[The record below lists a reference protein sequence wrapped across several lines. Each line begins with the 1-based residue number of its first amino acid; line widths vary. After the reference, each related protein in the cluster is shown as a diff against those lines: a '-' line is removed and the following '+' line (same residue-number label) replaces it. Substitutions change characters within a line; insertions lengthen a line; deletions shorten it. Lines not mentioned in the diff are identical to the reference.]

1 MVSPAQRAVLA
12 FTLSSIRLC
21 LVSAWV
27 PPAGVSSTS
36 RCRPRFPHNGQQQ
49 NQPFDLHS
57 SSSQQQQQRHDFL
70 LSMVV
75 GEHGEE
81 NIEETSV
88 VALAVNDL
96 TEQDWEL
103 VKAIHSSEEGLENAV
118 AARLSEMHPR
128 LLLTLRTVVESE
140 SEDTQKVVLDKN
152 EDKNVELLQAVGGA
166 VKQVLDTRLEGGR
179 NVLQT
184 LLGAGEIRKLDAEIG
199 KASRSGLL
207 DMAFFTVLNMNV
219 RDAAYEDTLG
229 TETEESSNREIT
241 ASTSRLQILQHI
253 YTRCQEEVEK
263 TVSPGVGLL
272 NKLLRTD
279 VASIRTNQL
288 EHYLGPQTSSITT
301 PDGKVVELKYNEK
314 ASQPLVPPTLLV
326 EAIAGAVQQI
336 RTVERAGGT
345 DARTAADLV
354 ESCRQVAMEART
366 ALAKVYGTNST
377 ELLAFQDELQPIFR
391 PDSAK
396 SIYIQG
402 N

>member
-1 MVSPAQRAVLA
+1 
-12 FTLSSIRLC
+12 
-21 LVSAWV
+21 
-27 PPAGVSSTS
+27 
-36 RCRPRFPHNGQQQ
+36 
-49 NQPFDLHS
+49 
-57 SSSQQQQQRHDFL
+57 
-70 LSMVV
+70 
-75 GEHGEE
+75 
-81 NIEETSV
+81 
-88 VALAVNDL
+88 
-96 TEQDWEL
+96 
-103 VKAIHSSEEGLENAV
+103 
-118 AARLSEMHPR
+118 MHPR
-128 LLLTLRTVVESE
+128 LLLTLRKVVESE
-140 SEDTQKVVLDKN
+140 ESDEHTLVQEN
-152 EDKNVELLQAVGGA
+152 ENTNVELLQAVGGA

-199 KASRSGLL
+199 KASSTGLL
-207 DMAFFTVLNMNV
+207 DMAFFTVLNMNL
-219 RDAAYEDTLG
+219 RDAAYEDTL
-229 TETEESSNREIT
+229 ETDEESNREIT

-263 TVSPGVGLL
+263 SVSPGVGLL

-279 VASIRTNQL
+279 VASIRSNQL

-314 ASQPLVPPTLLV
+314 ASQPLVPSTLLV

>member
-1 MVSPAQRAVLA
+1 MVSSAQRAVLA

-27 PPAGVSSTS
+27 PSAGVSSTS
-36 RCRPRFPHNGQQQ
+36 RCRPRVSHNGQQQ
-49 NQPFDLHS
+49 NQPCDLHS
-57 SSSQQQQQRHDFL
+57 SSQQQQRHDFL

-75 GEHGEE
+75 GEDGEE
-81 NIEETSV
+81 NVEETSV
-88 VALAVNDL
+88 VASAVTDL
-96 TEQDWEL
+96 TDQDWEL
-103 VKAIHSSEEGLENAV
+103 VKAIHASEEGLENAV
-118 AARLSEMHPR
+118 AARLSEMHP
-128 LLLTLRTVVESE
+128 L
-140 SEDTQKVVLDKN
+140 
-152 EDKNVELLQAVGGA
+152 GGA

-199 KASRSGLL
+199 KASRTGLL

-219 RDAAYEDTLG
+219 RDAAYEDSLG
-229 TETEESSNREIT
+229 TENEESSNREIIT

-301 PDGKVVELKYNEK
+301 PDGKVVELKYNDK

-366 ALAKVYGTNST
+366 ALATVYGT
-377 ELLAFQDELQPIFR
+377 D
-391 PDSAK
+391 
-396 SIYIQG
+396 
-402 N
+402 